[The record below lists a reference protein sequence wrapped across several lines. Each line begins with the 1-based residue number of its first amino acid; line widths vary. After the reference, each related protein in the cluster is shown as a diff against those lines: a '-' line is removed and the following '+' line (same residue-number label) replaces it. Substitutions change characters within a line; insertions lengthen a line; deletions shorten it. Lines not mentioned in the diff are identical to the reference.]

1 MGAQEG
7 WDEAFP
13 NSIPRELGMDAA
25 GPEAVLRGRFQ
36 LPLPQSVPTVLKMK
50 DFGMGFSVNSS
61 EMAHDKRNEDNVE
74 TDFFREAGA
83 MIHGGKMHLVPV
95 LALQNPEGRSR
106 RASSRLGAGKAGL
119 LPIPLLLA

>member
-1 MGAQEG
+1 
-7 WDEAFP
+7 
-13 NSIPRELGMDAA
+13 
-25 GPEAVLRGRFQ
+25 
-36 LPLPQSVPTVLKMK
+36 
-50 DFGMGFSVNSS
+50 
-61 EMAHDKRNEDNVE
+61 
-74 TDFFREAGA
+74 